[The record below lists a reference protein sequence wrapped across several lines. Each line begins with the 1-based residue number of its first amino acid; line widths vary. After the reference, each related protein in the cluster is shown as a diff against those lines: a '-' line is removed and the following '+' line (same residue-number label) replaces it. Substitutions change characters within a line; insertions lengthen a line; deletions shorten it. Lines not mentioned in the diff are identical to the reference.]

1 MWLGFF
7 LIINLTNYYVEVF
20 KKDSIVLTM
29 VESAK
34 IASITNVDDSSRILE
49 GHAEIEQESFES
61 SFEQQFKKNVN
72 MNIGFNDF
80 QYQYLRNAEEK
91 IMAVGVKVTD
101 ENGTQYST
109 ILKDNTIK

>member
-1 MWLGFF
+1 M
-7 LIINLTNYYVEVF
+7 
-20 KKDSIVLTM
+20 TM

-49 GHAEIEQESFES
+49 GHAEIEQESFEF

-72 MNIGFNDF
+72 MNIDFSNF
-80 QYQYLRNAEEK
+80 QYQYIRNADEK